1 MRSLILITALLGVG
15 IVQAP
20 ALDRQAA
27 AHPGDLAGLERSW
40 KTCVRDAFGHQPP
53 GQSRAGG
60 QRNALDECQQQEDDY
75 VKAVLEAQASEDA
88 EARRGGRTMTARARE
103 WAASVAAYVVDPVS
117 SWLAILRR

>member
-1 MRSLILITALLGVG
+1 MRSLVLIAALLNAG
-15 IVQAP
+15 IAG
-20 ALDRQAA
+20 ASASDTARAA
-27 AHPGDLAGLERSW
+27 YGEDLAGLERSW
-40 KTCVRDAFGHQPP
+40 KDCVRNAFTHQPP

-60 QRNALDECQQQEDDY
+60 QRNALDECQSREDAY
-75 VKAVLEAQASEDA
+75 VRAVMDAQASGEE